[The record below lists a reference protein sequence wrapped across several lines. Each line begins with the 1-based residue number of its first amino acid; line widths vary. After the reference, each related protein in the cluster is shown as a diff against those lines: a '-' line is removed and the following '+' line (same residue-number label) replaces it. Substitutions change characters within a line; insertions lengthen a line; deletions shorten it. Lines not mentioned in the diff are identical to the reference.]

1 MRTAPPGRLCSLPP
15 KLRLGLLW
23 LLSRPGGAR
32 AAAECSLVRQISSE
46 GGREGHQGGDC
57 VYGVTYGCHGGV
69 VWVATG
75 CQAVVS
81 CAGSGH
87 VRCLSRWSSNVTCPC
102 SATRDTAMQ
111 RVRARQSSTWPG
123 AREWTRSCSAPRRD
137 RSGGSRRKMR
147 PPLSAEASRTAA
159 RLAEA
164 EADEAEARA
173 LVVAL
178 GDLARRAPRGTHLR
192 LAPCP
197 GTSTP
202 SVPGRGRRP
211 TSCPRCWTGLLGG
224 STCSCRPAA
233 SQRT

>member
-1 MRTAPPGRLCSLPP
+1 MDLHMRTAPPGRLCSLPP

-46 GGREGHQGGDC
+46 EGREGHQGGDC

-102 SATRDTAMQ
+102 SAARDTAMQ
-111 RVRARQSSTWPG
+111 SQTVLDVARSTRMDSLVQG
-123 AREWTRSCSAPRRD
+123 AEARSQRRLEAQNAPATLRGGLADSRPAG
-137 RSGGSRRKMR
+137 RGRGGRGRGAGLSGGSRRSRSGITPAR
-147 PPLSAEASRTAA
+147 PASATVAERPEPAA
-159 RLAEA
+159 AAVL
-164 EADEAEARA
+164 
-173 LVVAL
+173 
-178 GDLARRAPRGTHLR
+178 
-192 LAPCP
+192 
-197 GTSTP
+197 GTS
-202 SVPGRGRRP
+202 
-211 TSCPRCWTGLLGG
+211 
-224 STCSCRPAA
+224 
-233 SQRT
+233 

>member
-1 MRTAPPGRLCSLPP
+1 MDLHMRTAPPGRLCSLPP

-87 VRCLSRWSSNVTCPC
+87 VRCFSRWSSNVTCPC

-123 AREWTRSCSAPRRD
+123 AREWTRSCRAPRRD

-147 PPLSAEASRTAA
+147 PPPGWQRPRRTRQRRRPWWWLSAISLAGRREGPTCAS
-159 RLAEA
+159 
-164 EADEAEARA
+164 
-173 LVVAL
+173 
-178 GDLARRAPRGTHLR
+178 RRAPGQ
-192 LAPCP
+192 A
-197 GTSTP
+197 
-202 SVPGRGRRP
+202 
-211 TSCPRCWTGLLGG
+211 
-224 STCSCRPAA
+224 RPACWA
-233 SQRT
+233 EGGDRRRAPAAGRACSGDPHARAVRLQAKGPDQAR

>member
-102 SATRDTAMQ
+102 SAARDTAMQ
-111 RVRARQSSTWPG
+111 SQTVLDVARST
-123 AREWTRSCSAPRRD
+123 RMDSLVQR
-137 RSGGSRRKMR
+137 
-147 PPLSAEASRTAA
+147 AEARSQRRLEAQNAPAA

-173 LVVAL
+173 LVVAF

-202 SVPGRGRRP
+202 SVLGRGRRP